1 MPDVPD
7 QIAAYRILRPL
18 GSGGMGTVHLA
29 EHVTLGRRVA
39 LKLLAPE
46 LAHDDGFRERFMREA
61 RLAARLDHPAVVPV
75 YDAGSDEAGLWLAM
89 RYVPGEDLA
98 ARLRRRGPLP
108 PVAAVA
114 VVEALAAALD
124 HAHAQG
130 IVHRDVKPSN
140 VLLEGPLG
148 DDPGALPERVLLAD
162 FGLTAELDGSGELT
176 RTGTLL
182 GSIDYVAPEQVD
194 GGDVDARADVYGLTA
209 TLVAALTGAPP
220 YDGTTARKLYAH
232 VNAPPPALGE
242 ERPALGPFDEVVA
255 AGMAKDAAARP
266 ATAGA
271 LAADAR
277 MALRRIAEPQA
288 TQPMAAVDP
297 DGAPARPVPPPGA
310 EPAARPRD
318 AEPTRVVPGTE
329 PTVARPRDA
338 DPTRVVPAEP
348 TRVAPGP
355 GRAAPAG
362 DPVGPAARHEVAR
375 IAVERGT
382 DPTRVRAGRDGAGP
396 APPASGAAAAGGRR
410 AAPWAI
416 AGLVALLVALGAVVA
431 LGLSRGDDGSD
442 VASTRSTSSAAQDEG
457 RTTGEGGPATDG
469 DGTSSGDA
477 AGADEGTTTDGGD
490 AGSPPP
496 AGGTPVEGGGV
507 LRAGSGAP
515 IAGAPPAEYLAAD
528 QGWRTALPAPAEGGW
543 APPSRTARSGG
554 ALHRV
559 RQSGPGGRVVIV
571 DHTPGQAASFAS
583 RRDDERRAVPGTA
596 AGTATGYGFS
606 DRRISGIPEC
616 GAGYCV
622 DVPLNLGP
630 DGPGWGVLAA
640 APTADEAWATAIR
653 IAQATG
659 RTGG

>member
-98 ARLRRRGPLP
+98 ARLRRLGPLP
-108 PVAAVA
+108 PAAAVA
-114 VVEALAAALD
+114 VVASLAAALD

-148 DDPGALPERVLLAD
+148 DDPAAIPERVLLAD
-162 FGLTAELDGSGELT
+162 FGLTAELDGSGDLT

-232 VNAPPPALGE
+232 VNAPPPALGD
-242 ERPALGPFDEVVA
+242 ERPPLAPFDDVLA
-255 AGMAKDAAARP
+255 AGMAKDPADRP
-266 ATAGA
+266 ASAGA

-288 TQPMAAVDP
+288 TQPMAALDL
-297 DGAPARPVPPPGA
+297 DGGPARPVPPPGA
-310 EPAARPRD
+310 EPEARPRD
-318 AEPTRVVPGTE
+318 AEPTRVVRAGAP
-329 PTVARPRDA
+329 VAHPRDA
-338 DPTRVVPAEP
+338 DPTRAVPADDP
-348 TRVAPGP
+348 TRIAPDAR
-355 GRAAPAG
+355 RAASGPA
-362 DPVGPAARHEVAR
+362 PVGPAARHEVAR
-375 IAVERGT
+375 ITVERGA
-382 DPTRVRAGRDGAGP
+382 DPTRVQGRRAERDGPGAD
-396 APPASGAAAAGGRR
+396 PPVSAGGRR

-416 AGLVALLVALGAVVA
+416 AALVALLVALGAVVA
-431 LGLSRGDDGSD
+431 IGLSGGDDGGD
-442 VASTRSTSSAAQDEG
+442 VASTRSTSSSAQDEG
-457 RTTGEGGPATDG
+457 RTTDEDGTATDAG
-469 DGTSSGDA
+469 GTPSGEPS
-477 AGADEGTTTDGGD
+477 GADEGTTTDGGD
-490 AGSPPP
+490 AGGQPP
-496 AGGTPVEGGGV
+496 ADGTPVEGGGV
-507 LRAGSGAP
+507 LSAGSGDP

-528 QGWRTALPAPAEGGW
+528 QGWRTALPTPAEGGW
-543 APPSRTARSGG
+543 AAPSRTAQSGG

-559 RQSGPGGRVVIV
+559 RQAGPDGRVIIV
-571 DHTPGQAASFAS
+571 DHTPGQAASFAT
-583 RRDDERRAVPGTA
+583 RRGDERRAVPGTA
-596 AGTATGYGFS
+596 AGTVTGYGFS

-630 DGPGWGVLAA
+630 NGPEWGVLAA

-659 RTGG
+659 RAGG